1 MWDLV
6 SCKQLFWRCIKHVSI
21 YTKIPGLIWLCK
33 NCVDDGKRCLKE
45 GSETL
50 RLLPEIGKK
59 LNDIEAKL
67 IDSKKTSANLS
78 AMLEK
83 EIEAKFELFESKF
96 ESKMN
101 AVLDNQ
107 GKLPSELK
115 TVWAKNNEIKP
126 QKLKVIMQETL
137 AQQEERVDQEY
148 RENNLI
154 LYEFRRVP

>member
-1 MWDLV
+1 MLAFI
-6 SCKQLFWRCIKHVSI
+6 L
-21 YTKIPGLIWLCK
+21 KIPGLIWLCK

-67 IDSKKTSANLS
+67 IDSKITSANLN
-78 AMLEK
+78 AMLKK

-101 AVLDNQ
+101 AVLH
-107 GKLPSELK
+107 
-115 TVWAKNNEIKP
+115 IK
-126 QKLKVIMQETL
+126 
-137 AQQEERVDQEY
+137 
-148 RENNLI
+148 ENYLQN
-154 LYEFRRVP
+154 